1 MRDVERMDA
10 AGILCPR
17 LLSVHMG
24 WINMNEVLLLRDS
37 GANIAFVPAGNIHS
51 AYGTFL
57 VGKFPE
63 MISMGL
69 GVVLGSDSGI
79 GGRFVDP
86 FRNMYLAASIYKE
99 TRLDP
104 TIIKKEDVLE
114 MATIKAARAALW
126 DEEIGSI
133 EPGKKADLTFM
144 DASDPAWA
152 PVHDP
157 TGTLVYAANG
167 NMVDSVMVDGRF
179 LMKGRKVLTFDE
191 SEVMAEVQRASENL
205 LRRSNLD
212 RALRPRW
219 PMI

>member
-1 MRDVERMDA
+1 
-10 AGILCPR
+10 
-17 LLSVHMG
+17 
-24 WINMNEVLLLRDS
+24 
-37 GANIAFVPAGNIHS
+37 
-51 AYGTFL
+51 
-57 VGKFPE
+57 
-63 MISMGL
+63 
-69 GVVLGSDSGI
+69 
-79 GGRFVDP
+79 
-86 FRNMYLAASIYKE
+86 
-99 TRLDP
+99 
-104 TIIKKEDVLE
+104 
-114 MATIKAARAALW
+114 
-126 DEEIGSI
+126 
-133 EPGKKADLTFM
+133 M